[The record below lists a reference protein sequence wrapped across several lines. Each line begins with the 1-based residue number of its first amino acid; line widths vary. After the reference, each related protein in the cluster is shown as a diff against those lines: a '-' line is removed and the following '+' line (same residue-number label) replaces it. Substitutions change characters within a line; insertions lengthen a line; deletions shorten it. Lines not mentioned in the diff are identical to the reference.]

1 MVGVLDILGGEYK
14 YAILF
19 FLRMDSCLG
28 LHDLKKTCVVK
39 CSLFRAIVMHSC
51 PVLKSLLLGCWEVT
65 FVFRGTCC
73 LFFFFVVVVVCFFF
87 FPFGDTRN

>member
-28 LHDLKKTCVVK
+28 LHDLKKNMRCEVFTIQ
-39 CSLFRAIVMHSC
+39 SYRYALMSC
-51 PVLKSLLLGCWEVT
+51 PEITAFRMLG
-65 FVFRGTCC
+65 
-73 LFFFFVVVVVCFFF
+73 
-87 FPFGDTRN
+87 GDLCI